1 MESQSSPDAMGVA
14 NLNSDQ
20 KFRSSEARKSPGE
33 VDDDTSSDHEA
44 EAIARSAFKK
54 INTSIKA
61 AGLSFRDF
69 FLDCISVDREGGKLV
84 ERLNYNSFI
93 DALRSKVIISELTE
107 DEVFMVI
114 RILANAS
121 DSFLFS

>member
-1 MESQSSPDAMGVA
+1 
-14 NLNSDQ
+14 
-20 KFRSSEARKSPGE
+20 
-33 VDDDTSSDHEA
+33 
-44 EAIARSAFKK
+44 
-54 INTSIKA
+54 
-61 AGLSFRDF
+61 
-69 FLDCISVDREGGKLV
+69 V